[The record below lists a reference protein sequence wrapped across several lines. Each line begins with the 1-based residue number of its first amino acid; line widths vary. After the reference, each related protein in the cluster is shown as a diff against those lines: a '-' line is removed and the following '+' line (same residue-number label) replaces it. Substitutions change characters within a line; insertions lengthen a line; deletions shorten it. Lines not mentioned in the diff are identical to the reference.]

1 MGTCIAFTE
10 HKDGKCNSSRVQVFE
25 QDDGSLNGYC
35 FACDTFVPDPMG
47 DGVKASDIPK
57 SKRIDKSPED
67 IAAEMEEIGNLTA
80 VDLPTRMI
88 RAKSLDLYGVKVG
101 VSTKD
106 GKTPAYVFFPR
117 YRKGVLVSYKVRL
130 LDPKKMWSVGDGK
143 DVDMFGW
150 ELAKA
155 SGAKRLIITEGEFD
169 AIALAKL
176 LEVYT
181 PEKYK
186 EYIPAVIS
194 LPNGSAS
201 CRRDLARCMP
211 EIRKFFNEGDISF
224 CFDQDD
230 AGAAA
235 LKAAMLICGKAT
247 SITLPRKDANQCVLD
262 KVGKAAVK
270 CITFQAE
277 TPKTSRLIWG
287 RDVHDAARIPAVMGL
302 SWPWPHMTELTR
314 GMRYGETTYIAAGEK
329 MGKSEVVNA
338 LAAHFAVVHNLK
350 VMLAKPEESN
360 NKTYKLIASKVEGKV
375 FHDPKVEFDYAAYD
389 RSGAKI
395 MDNVCMLNLYQ
406 HISWMGLKEDIASA
420 AAQGV
425 KIVFIDPITNLTN
438 GMSTGEAN
446 EVLQGIAQELAAMAL
461 DLDIHILI
469 FCHLNKREKGATPW
483 DRGAEIT
490 TGYFAGSSGMARSC
504 NYAWGLRGNKDKE
517 LTPEERNMRYL
528 DLLADREF
536 GEVGSVPLYWDKAT
550 HLFTEAMGE

>member
-1 MGTCIAFTE
+1 MGTCIAFAT
-10 HKDGKCNSSRVQVFE
+10 HDDGKCNSSRVQVFE

-35 FACDTFVPDPMG
+35 FACDTFVPDPLG

-57 SKRIDKSPED
+57 SKRVTKSPED
-67 IAAEMEEIGNLTA
+67 IAAEMEEIGQLPTVN
-80 VDLPTRMI
+80 LPTRMLKADVLA
-88 RAKSLDLYGVKVG
+88 RYGVKVG
-101 VSTKD
+101 LSTKD

-117 YRKGVLVSYKVRL
+117 YRKGSLVSYKVRL
-130 LDPKKMWSVGDGK
+130 LDPKKMWSIGDGK
-143 DVDMFGW
+143 DVDLFGW
-150 ELAKA
+150 EQAKA

-169 AIALAKL
+169 AVALAKI

-181 PEKYK
+181 QDKYRD
-186 EYIPAVIS
+186 YIPAVCS
-194 LPNGSAS
+194 LPNGAAAV
-201 CRRDLARCMP
+201 RRDLSRVMP
-211 EIRKFFNEGDISF
+211 EVRKHFNEKDISF
-224 CFDQDD
+224 CFDDD
-230 AGAAA
+230 EAGALA
-235 LKAAMLICGKAT
+235 LKAAMLVCPTST
-247 SITLPRKDANQCVLD
+247 SITLPRKDANQCLLD
-262 KVGKAAVK
+262 KVGKAALK
-270 CITFQAE
+270 AITFQAE
-277 TPKTSRLIWG
+277 KPKTSRLIWG
-287 RDVHDAARIPAVMGL
+287 RDVHESARIPAVMGL
-302 SWPWPHMTELTR
+302 SWPWQSMTDLTR

-338 LAAHFAVVHNLK
+338 LAAHFAVHHNLK

-389 RSGAKI
+389 RSGGKI

-406 HISWMGLKEDIASA
+406 HITWMGLRSDIHDA
-420 AAQGV
+420 AGQGV
-425 KIVFIDPITNLTN
+425 KLVFIDPITNLTN

-517 LTPEERNMRYL
+517 LTPEERNMRHL

-536 GEVGSVPLYWDKAT
+536 GEVGSVPLYWDKST
-550 HLFTEAMGE
+550 HLFNEVHGE